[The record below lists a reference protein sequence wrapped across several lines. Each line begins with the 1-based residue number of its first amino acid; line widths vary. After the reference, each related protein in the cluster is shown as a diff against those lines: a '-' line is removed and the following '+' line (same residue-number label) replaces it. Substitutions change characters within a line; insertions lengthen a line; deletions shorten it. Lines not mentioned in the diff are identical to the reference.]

1 MNMTRRCYNR
11 ALLAVIVISGVAAAA
26 GIALLITGITTP
38 GILCFLAGVLIG
50 TIAGMEWRCR
60 ERSVTWPLQNVNATA
75 SPIVVV
81 ISKSE
86 PAQPLSIK

>member
-1 MNMTRRCYNR
+1 MNMTRRYYHR
-11 ALLAVIVISGVAAAA
+11 ALLAFIIISGAAAAA
-26 GIALLITGITTP
+26 GIALLIVGITTS

-60 ERSVTWPLQNVNATA
+60 ERPVAVTTMT

-81 ISKSE
+81 IGEPE